1 MTKRQYR
8 ERQRVLKVFFSVY
21 INSCKKLQF
30 YRNIS
35 FISTSINLSFYDE
48 LKQETRWVR
57 SKAVLCEVKVNVSLF
72 LSERLP
78 RRPNSAA

>member
-21 INSCKKLQF
+21 INSCKTLQF

-78 RRPNSAA
+78 RRPKSAA